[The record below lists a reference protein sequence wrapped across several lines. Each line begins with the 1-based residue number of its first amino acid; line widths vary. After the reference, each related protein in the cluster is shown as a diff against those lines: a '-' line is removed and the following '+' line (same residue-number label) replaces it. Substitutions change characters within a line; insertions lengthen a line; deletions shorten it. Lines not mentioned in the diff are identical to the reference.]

1 MKERETL
8 AFIEPDFE
16 FEFHPSYNLVESGEY
31 FYAAPGHEM
40 SVAIVEWK
48 VNLWSGG
55 LTDNYFS
62 TSLNKAEMRV
72 FRDYLRLVMG
82 KLDKDSIEIQE
93 HINAGLIG
101 G

>member
-48 VNLWSGG
+48 VNLW
-55 LTDNYFS
+55 
-62 TSLNKAEMRV
+62 KACRGWN
-72 FRDYLRLVMG
+72 DHSNCKKRLE
-82 KLDKDSIEIQE
+82 SII
-93 HINAGLIG
+93 
-101 G
+101 